1 MAYLC
6 FMCYFPQK
14 NVFLVL
20 EVLTND
26 KNVVEKGK
34 IM

>member
-1 MAYLC
+1 MAYLS
-6 FMCYFPQK
+6 FMSYFPPK

-20 EVLTND
+20 EVVTND
-26 KNVVEKGK
+26 KDVVEHGK

>member
-6 FMCYFPQK
+6 FMCYFPQT

-20 EVLTND
+20 EVVTNNKD
-26 KNVVEKGK
+26 VVEHGK